1 MTKTAN
7 LDSLTDTG
15 VSYIRK
21 VKKEVRLW
29 TTVSYMTSL
38 NAKRRSEKLTLTKV
52 LKCQKRWMLRRVLLN
67 ESGLYL

>member
-1 MTKTAN
+1 VTKTAN

-29 TTVSYMTSL
+29 TTVSYTSSL
-38 NAKRRSEKLTLTKV
+38 NAKRRSERLRLTKV
-52 LKCQKRWMLRRVLLN
+52 LKCQKLWMLLN
-67 ESGLYL
+67 ESVLYQ